1 MNILFVASRPPWPP
15 IDGGRVLMAYTVEGL
30 LTRNH
35 HVTVVAPTPVESA
48 TASQTAAP
56 VSDRLRVFLVPDRR
70 PSGVVAALMSVV
82 QGWPLSVVRQSSPP
96 TRVEVARRLG
106 AERFDVVHVQQLQ
119 ALPKADAAF
128 GRRVPVV
135 LRAENVESDLWHAL
149 AATRPLV
156 RPLASFEAHRLARFE
171 ARALGRV
178 AATAAITESDARR
191 LRRLAPEADVDVVPA
206 PMPTR
211 LPAGR
216 TVLEGD
222 LPVVVI
228 ASQWLPNQEGV
239 VWFAREIWPAV
250 VRALPQARLH
260 LFGADRRAEGPATLM
275 HEELHESRDAY
286 APGAI
291 LVVPLR
297 IASGVRVRILEA
309 WARGVPVVATRAAV
323 EGLDVADG
331 HGVRL
336 ADTADAFVRVIGEL
350 RESSDARE
358 RLVSA
363 GRALLAERHDPAACA
378 ARLEA
383 IYRRVTMGPGDP
395 RAANKPK

>member
-1 MNILFVASRPPWPP
+1 VNILFIASRPPWPP
-15 IDGGRVLMAYTVEGL
+15 TDGGRVLMAYTVEGL
-30 LTRNH
+30 LSRGH
-35 HVTVVAPTPVESA
+35 HVTVVAPTRVESA
-48 TASQTAAP
+48 VTGQAAAP

-70 PSGVVAALMSVV
+70 PSGFAAAVMSVV

-128 GRRVPVV
+128 DRLVPVV
-135 LRAENVESDLWHAL
+135 MRAENVESDLWHAL
-149 AATRPLV
+149 SATRPLL
-156 RPLASFEAHRLARFE
+156 RPLASFEAHRLARYE
-171 ARALGRV
+171 ARSLGRV
-178 AATAAITESDARR
+178 AATAALTDSDARR
-191 LRRLAPEADVDVVPA
+191 LRRLAPDADIDVVPA
-206 PMPTR
+206 PMPTE

-216 TVLEGD
+216 TVLDGD
-222 LPVVVI
+222 PPVVVV
-228 ASQWLPNQEGV
+228 ASRWLPNQEGV
-239 VWFAREIWPAV
+239 IWFAQKMWPSV
-250 VRALPQARLH
+250 LRALPQARLH
-260 LFGADRRAEGPATLM
+260 LFGADRKAAGAGMVR
-275 HEELHESRDAY
+275 HDELHESRDAY
-286 APGAI
+286 APGAT

-336 ADTADAFVRVIGEL
+336 ADTADAFVRVVRDL
-350 RESSDARE
+350 RDSPDTRE

-363 GRALLAERHDPAACA
+363 GRALLAERHDPDVCA

-383 IYRRVTMGPGDP
+383 IYRRVMLGVEASSPSST
-395 RAANKPK
+395 RL

>member
-1 MNILFVASRPPWPP
+1 M
-15 IDGGRVLMAYTVEGL
+15 
-30 LTRNH
+30 
-35 HVTVVAPTPVESA
+35 
-48 TASQTAAP
+48 
-56 VSDRLRVFLVPDRR
+56 
-70 PSGVVAALMSVV
+70 
-82 QGWPLSVVRQSSPP
+82 
-96 TRVEVARRLG
+96 
-106 AERFDVVHVQQLQ
+106 Q

-149 AATRPLV
+149 SATRPLL
-156 RPLASFEAHRLARFE
+156 RPLASFEAHRLARYE
-171 ARALGRV
+171 AKALDRV
-178 AATAAITESDARR
+178 AATAALTESDARR
-191 LRRLAPEADVDVVPA
+191 LRRLAPDADVDVVPA
-206 PMPTR
+206 PMPTQ

-222 LPVVVI
+222 PPVVVV
-228 ASQWLPNQEGV
+228 ASRWLPNQEGV
-239 VWFAREIWPAV
+239 VWFAREMWPAV
-250 VRALPQARLH
+250 LRALPHARLH
-260 LFGADRRAEGPATLM
+260 LFGADRKAEGAGTVM
-275 HEELHESRDAY
+275 HGALHESRDAY

-336 ADTADAFVRVIGEL
+336 ADTADAFVRVISEL
-350 RESSDARE
+350 RESSDARD

-363 GRALLAERHDPAACA
+363 GRTLLAERHDPGACA

-383 IYRRVTMGPGDP
+383 IYRRVMRAGPE
-395 RAANKPK
+395 R